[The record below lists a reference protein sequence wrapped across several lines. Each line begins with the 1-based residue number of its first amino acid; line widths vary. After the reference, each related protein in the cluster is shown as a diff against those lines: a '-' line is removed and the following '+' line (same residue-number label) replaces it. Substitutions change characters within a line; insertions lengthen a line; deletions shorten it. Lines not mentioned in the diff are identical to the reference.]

1 MKSDHFARLLQ
12 AGPGPSAAMS
22 NWGVASHADPGL
34 CATCGH
40 VETIRSD
47 RGSVFLRCKLSDTDP
62 RFPKYPTLPVVECSG
77 WDSVRHSE
85 RGPREPPIEDE

>member
-12 AGPGPSAAMS
+12 AGAGPSAAMS
-22 NWGVASHADPGL
+22 NWGVASHTDPGL

-47 RGSVFLRCKLSDTDP
+47 RGSVFLRCKLSGTDP